1 MRKEERLNNQ
11 WYELLSYEPK
21 GKKQRTTTKAKQTK
35 KSRRKKQYKD
45 ESTIQWNGKWAFKSL
60 LYKKID
66 RKLNFNMND
75 QEKEKSQITNIKNKN
90 ERDVST
96 VLLISKRQ

>member
-1 MRKEERLNNQ
+1 
-11 WYELLSYEPK
+11 
-21 GKKQRTTTKAKQTK
+21 
-35 KSRRKKQYKD
+35 
-45 ESTIQWNGKWAFKSL
+45 
-60 LYKKID
+60 
-66 RKLNFNMND
+66 MND